1 MLTPIAGFLFLTL
14 KSWFYSCMQPANI
27 AITLAKATPQRQ
39 RKPILQFSLVKNF
52 SSFLPCEKTIW
63 LISICAVYYIS
74 ILFSN
79 LVWRNLSAYIN
90 YKPTCIH
97 THFKNFGP
105 SKSLPFSKYATKIS
119 SAWLL
124 VWDTTIM
131 SIKLKT
137 GQVSTQ
143 IIHVGSWTNN
153 TQLSI
158 QVHHVVSLQDCCLE
172 KKSRST

>member
-1 MLTPIAGFLFLTL
+1 MFTPIAGFLFLTL
-14 KSWFYSCMQPANI
+14 KSRFYSCMQPANI

-97 THFKNFGP
+97 THFKNFGA
-105 SKSLPFSKYATKIS
+105 SKTLPFSKYATKIS
-119 SAWLL
+119 IAWLL
-124 VWDTTIM
+124 VWDTTIIWVEAKNW
-131 SIKLKT
+131 SS
-137 GQVSTQ
+137 QY
-143 IIHVGSWTNN
+143 TNH
-153 TQLSI
+153 T
-158 QVHHVVSLQDCCLE
+158 CW
-172 KKSRST
+172 